1 MDLPNFSDLVDS
13 KTLAGEKVKIE
24 SVIEKPIIVTGYR
37 VSKSKYSHKGT
48 DFCTTIQ
55 FHYEDDAEETK
66 YVIFTGSGVIRDQ
79 IEEIAEKLKEA
90 NLSFAFRT
98 TIQKV
103 GNYHALT

>member
-1 MDLPNFSDLVDS
+1 MNEKKLNIVDAAI
-13 KTLAGEKVKIE
+13 T
-24 SVIEKPIIVTGYR
+24 SVYLR
-37 VSKSKYSHKGT
+37 S
-48 DFCTTIQ
+48 
-55 FHYEDDAEETK
+55 
-66 YVIFTGSGVIRDQ
+66 VIRDQ